1 MQLNF
6 LFLKI
11 IRKFAFLE
19 CNILNY
25 MTKYILLFLF
35 ISVSVF
41 AKDKY
46 LEVTCKDGDGI
57 YILLQKYKLPQDD
70 YYFKKFL
77 ELNPKKYSKKNDL
90 FKGSKYKLPI
100 KILKYNSKS
109 IKSSVGLDDAAS
121 AKEIQKYNEK
131 LLNANLITG
140 DFKSSKQL
148 YVPVKYLENVPNT
161 VPETKTDTKDKTKKT
176 KTDKKEPAAKSN
188 KYKLDAKTLGISINP
203 IDKSLDNHI
212 FYLSSGH
219 GGPDPGAIGNKD
231 GKDLCEDE
239 YAYDVSLRL
248 AKNLMEH
255 GATVYMIL
263 VDPNDGIREDQYLQ
277 CDSDEYFLG
286 NDTIS
291 IVQNT
296 RLMKRSEIINKLY
309 EKHKKTA
316 KSQTALMIHVD
327 SRYEDKRIDI
337 FFYYKEDNEVGKK
350 IANTLF
356 KTIKEKYEVNQPGR
370 GYYGSITSR
379 NLLELRKSLPN
390 SVYIELGNIQ
400 NPSDQVRLIDPNNR
414 QAIANWLYL
423 GLVKSVK

>member
-1 MQLNF
+1 
-6 LFLKI
+6 
-11 IRKFAFLE
+11 
-19 CNILNY
+19 

-35 ISVSVF
+35 ISVSIF

-57 YILLQKYKLPQDD
+57 YILLQKYKLPQND
-70 YYFKKFL
+70 YYFNKFL
-77 ELNPKKYSKKNDL
+77 ELNPKKYTKKNDL
-90 FKGSKYKLPI
+90 FKGAKYKLPI
-100 KILKYNSKS
+100 KIVKYNSKS
-109 IKSSVGLDDAAS
+109 VKSSLGLDDAAD

-131 LLNANLITG
+131 LLNTGLITS
-140 DFKSSKQL
+140 DFKTSKLL
-148 YVPVKYLENVPNT
+148 YVPIKYAEKASNT
-161 VPETKTDTKDKTKKT
+161 VTDSKPDIKEKKKNTKSE
-176 KTDKKEPAAKSN
+176 KKETSIKPN
-188 KYKLDAKTLGISINP
+188 RYKLDAKTLGITLNP

-263 VDPNDGIREDQYLQ
+263 VDPNDGIRDVQYLQ

-291 IVQNT
+291 VVQNT
-296 RLMKRSEIINKLY
+296 RLIKRSEIINKLY

-337 FFYYKEDNEVGKK
+337 FFYYKEDNNEGKR
-350 IANTLF
+350 IANNLF
-356 KTIKEKYEVNQPGR
+356 NTIKDKYQVNQPGR

-400 NPSDQVRLIDPNNR
+400 NPSDQVRFIDPNNR

-423 GLVKSVK
+423 GLVKSVKK